1 MAPVTY
7 DIPATQTTTPQK
19 PSVSLDIFP
28 DGLKTTGQQPPL
40 YDQIRPFSEFPKK
53 ITGPTVWKAED
64 YTNSPEKWTHRF
76 TEEECAE
83 MSAAADAFVASGIPL
98 TAISKDNFPLPKFS
112 SFLEVLRK
120 DIIDGKGFILFK
132 GFPVQEWGTRKAAIA
147 YMGLGTYLGYFVSQ
161 NSRGHA
167 LGHVKDLGE
176 DSGKID
182 KVRIYRTNARQFFHT
197 DDCDIVGLLCVAK
210 AFEGGESDII
220 SSHHVYNV
228 LAEERPDVLETL
240 TKPNWYV
247 DRKGEVSVG
256 EEEYIRAA
264 IMYLEPNGGRV
275 YTKWD
280 PYYVQ
285 SLSRFSDAGIIPPL
299 SPEQVEAM
307 AVLEATCLRLSL
319 HMVLDVGDIQFLSN
333 SQVLHARTAYK
344 DFPPPAPRRHL
355 MRLWLSTPEDEG
367 GWNLPFWD
375 TNEKKRGGIQV
386 NDNAPVANLDAD

>member
-7 DIPATQTTTPQK
+7 DLPVSQVDTPQK
-19 PSVSLDIFP
+19 STISRDIFP

-40 YDQIRPFSEFPKK
+40 YDQIKPFSEFPKH

-64 YTNSPEKWTHRF
+64 FSNNPEKWTHRF
-76 TEEECAE
+76 TAEECAE
-83 MSAAADAFVASGIPL
+83 MSAAADDFVASGIPL
-98 TAISKDNFPLPKFS
+98 TAISKENFRLPKFS
-112 SFLEVLRK
+112 RFLDVLRK

-132 GFPVQEWGTRKAAIA
+132 GFPVAEWGNHKSAIA

-161 NSRGHA
+161 NGRGHA

-197 DDCDIVGLLCVAK
+197 DDCDIVGLLCIAK
-210 AFEGGESDII
+210 AFEGGESDIV

-228 LAEERPDVLETL
+228 LAEERPDVLKTL
-240 TKPNWYV
+240 VTPNWYV

-264 IMYLEPNGGRV
+264 IMYLEPQGGRV

-307 AVLEATCLRLSL
+307 EVLEATCLRLSL

-333 SQVLHARTAYK
+333 SQVFHARTAYK

-367 GWNLPFWD
+367 GWNIPFWD

-386 NDNAPVANLDAD
+386 NDTAPVANLDAD